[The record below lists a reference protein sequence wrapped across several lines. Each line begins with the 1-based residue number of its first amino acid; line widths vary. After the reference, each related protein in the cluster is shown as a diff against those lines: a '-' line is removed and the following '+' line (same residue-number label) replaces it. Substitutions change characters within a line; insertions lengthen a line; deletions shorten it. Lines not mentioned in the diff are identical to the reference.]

1 MCGEPVWDVQST
13 RYRHEKYMRMYPTKK
28 TRHRQDMKNRIQE
41 ESFEIECRRYGA
53 GTCAIHEYTYTHTHI
68 HKNIPNGNTGLSRL
82 SADSTGRKD
91 TAFHTYIYIYTYTYT
106 HIHIHRCINAYQM
119 VIWASRG

>member
-1 MCGEPVWDVQST
+1 
-13 RYRHEKYMRMYPTKK
+13 
-28 TRHRQDMKNRIQE
+28 MKNRTQE
-41 ESFEIECRRYGA
+41 ESFEIECRQHGA

-82 SADSTGRKD
+82 SVDSKGRKD
-91 TAFHTYIYIYTYTYT
+91 TAFHTYVYIYTYTYT